1 MGTSWGTKSPPRLVR
16 MDEPSEVIEP
26 GENQSEDVG
35 EVEQPVPTDTIATTA
50 RLRLRRLRDA
60 DLADLFALE
69 SVEDVWQAFH
79 LGEQPTEEAVGA
91 LLQAM
96 IAGQGA
102 LGEQSQRHSVAI
114 EELDAPRFVG
124 IIDLTAI
131 GDLGDFAIAITPEA
145 RGHHYA
151 SEALPP
157 YFEWCAV
164 CGGVTT
170 IIGAAHP
177 DNAASIAAMQAAGM
191 VEVDLGAATADGE
204 NVEVRTFQWTV
215 PAL

>member
-1 MGTSWGTKSPPRLVR
+1 MGSAGVPVEYEAFWMGTSWGTKSPPRLVR

-124 IIDLTAI
+124 IIDLPPLAI
-131 GDLGDFAIAITPEA
+131 WATSLSRLPRRLADITTLPRLFLRTSSGA
-145 RGHHYA
+145 PYA
-151 SEALPP
+151 VELPP
-157 YFEWCAV
+157 SSV
-164 CGGVTT
+164 PLIQTT
-170 IIGAAHP
+170 RPLSRPCRRQGW
-177 DNAASIAAMQAAGM
+177 SRS
-191 VEVDLGAATADGE
+191 T
-204 NVEVRTFQWTV
+204 
-215 PAL
+215 